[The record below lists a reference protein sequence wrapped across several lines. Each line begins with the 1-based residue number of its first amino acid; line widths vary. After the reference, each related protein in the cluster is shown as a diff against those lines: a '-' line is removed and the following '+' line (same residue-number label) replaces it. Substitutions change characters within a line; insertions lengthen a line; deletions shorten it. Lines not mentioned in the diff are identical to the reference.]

1 MTTTLLL
8 SVLSLLLIA
17 AVALTAQSLRH
28 GGYRHSRSP
37 LRHIEND
44 WAAGGLP
51 VDSYSRDTF
60 SRVR

>member
-8 SVLSLLLIA
+8 SVLSLLLITAIA
-17 AVALTAQSLRH
+17 ATAQSVRH

-37 LRHIEND
+37 LRHVEND

-51 VDSYSRDTF
+51 VDSYSRDAF
-60 SRVR
+60 SRLH